1 MHFSYI
7 DKIGKVY
14 YFINI
19 VILITDKVQWCVVD
33 FLIRK

>member
-7 DKIGKVY
+7 GKIGKVY

-19 VILITDKVQWCVVD
+19 DILITHKVQCCVVD
-33 FLIRK
+33 FFI

>member
-1 MHFSYI
+1 MHFSYL

-19 VILITDKVQWCVVD
+19 VILITHKVQGCVVD
-33 FLIRK
+33 FFIRK

>member
-1 MHFSYI
+1 MHFSYL

-19 VILITDKVQWCVVD
+19 DILITHKVQSCVVD
-33 FLIRK
+33 FFIRK

>member
-14 YFINI
+14 YFIKI
-19 VILITDKVQWCVVD
+19 DILITHKVQCCVVD
-33 FLIRK
+33 FFI

>member
-14 YFINI
+14 DFINI
-19 VILITDKVQWCVVD
+19 DILITHKVQCCVVD
-33 FLIRK
+33 FFI

>member
-19 VILITDKVQWCVVD
+19 DILITHKVQCCVVD
-33 FLIRK
+33 FFIRK

>member
-1 MHFSYI
+1 MHYSSL

-19 VILITDKVQWCVVD
+19 VILITDKVQCCVVD
-33 FLIRK
+33 FFIRK

>member
-1 MHFSYI
+1 MHFYYL

-19 VILITDKVQWCVVD
+19 VILITDKVQCCVVD
-33 FLIRK
+33 FFIRK